1 MSKERLDRF
10 LAGKGFYIAL
20 FACVIAIGVTGY
32 TVLSLHRGN
41 GDEAAEPTAS
51 VETLELPDP
60 VTVPTPAAVAEP
72 QPEGET
78 PPEPEK
84 PEVYV
89 LPDEPATEA
98 DWIWPVNG
106 SVVQVYSADVPVFSP
121 TLSDWRVHTGVDL
134 AARPGTEVLAVCDG
148 TVSAVYDDD
157 LMGTTVVVTHEDGLS
172 SLYANLQEV
181 PAVHT
186 GDTVRTGDV
195 LGAVGATA
203 LAEVEEAPH
212 LHLEVLRDGVSVDPR
227 EVLPGRGEM

>member
-1 MSKERLDRF
+1 MTKERLDRF

-32 TVLSLHRGN
+32 TVLSLHRGS
-41 GDEAAEPTAS
+41 GDESAAEPAAS

-60 VTVPTPAAVAEP
+60 ADVPPPATVASEP
-72 QPEGET
+72 VGET

-84 PEVYV
+84 PAVYV
-89 LPDEPATEA
+89 APEEPAAEA

-134 AARPGTEVLAVCDG
+134 AAGQGTEVMAVCDG

-157 LMGTTVVVTHEDGLS
+157 LMGTTVVVTHDGGLS
-172 SLYANLQEV
+172 SLYSNLQEV
-181 PAVHT
+181 PTVQA

-195 LGAVGATA
+195 LGAVGTTA
-203 LAEVEEAPH
+203 LAEVEEVPH
-212 LHLEVLRDGVSVDPR
+212 LHLEVLRDGVSVDPQ